1 MLLFLA
7 RGSGYG
13 YGIAEQLSEHGLR
26 VEKTIVYRALRGS
39 ESQGYVTSRW
49 IDSPRGPQRRLY
61 SLTAAGRRML
71 DTLAAGVSENRLGY
85 EAFVETYEQR
95 SPRRHARRSERRAS
109 PPADAAPGREHDL
122 LVGWLLLLLDD
133 EVTYGYDLRRQLAAN
148 HVEAD
153 PGGLY
158 RVLRQMQAD
167 GWLQSH
173 WSEPVAGP
181 KRRLYTATASG
192 RAHLDEI
199 AVTITQ
205 ARDVYDAF
213 IDAYEELD
221 HDYRRPERSRLGS
234 RRD

>member
-7 RGSGYG
+7 HGSDYG
-13 YGIAEQLSEHGLR
+13 YGIAEQLREHGLGI
-26 VEKTIVYRALRGS
+26 EKTIVYRALRGL
-39 ESQGYVTSRW
+39 ESQWYVTSRW

-71 DTLAAGVSENRLGY
+71 DTLAAAVSENRLGY
-85 EAFVETYEQR
+85 QAFVETYEQR
-95 SPRRHARRSERRAS
+95 TARRQAQRSERRAS
-109 PPADAAPGREHDL
+109 PLADAAPVREHDL

-148 HVEAD
+148 HVTSD

-167 GWLQSH
+167 GWLQSR

-181 KRRLYTATASG
+181 KRRLYTATANG
-192 RAHLDEI
+192 RAQLDEM

-213 IDAYEELD
+213 IEAYEELD
-221 HDYRRPERSRLGS
+221 HEYRGPERPPPG
-234 RRD
+234 